1 MFISYEEKAK
11 LKRDIRELETLV
23 DNLNSQVIYLIAKV
37 KTLSTIT
44 PRIVMAEDRI
54 AKKKE
59 YSRKY
64 YAKKKLERKNA
75 TSISTTGQ

>member
-1 MFISYEEKAK
+1 MFISYKEKAT

-44 PRIVMAEDRI
+44 PRVVMAEDRI

-64 YAKKKLERKNA
+64 YAKKKSERKNA